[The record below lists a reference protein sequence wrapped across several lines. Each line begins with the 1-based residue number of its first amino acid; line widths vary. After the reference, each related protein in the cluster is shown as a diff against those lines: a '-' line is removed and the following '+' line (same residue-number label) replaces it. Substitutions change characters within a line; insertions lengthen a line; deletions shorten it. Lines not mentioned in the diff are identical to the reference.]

1 VLVHVKNKHE
11 RSISMRTPSVE
22 QASRLGARDLVASR
36 VKCGLHGGKN
46 NKTKS
51 WTVSRLSLKT

>member
-1 VLVHVKNKHE
+1 VKNKHE